1 MGTFQQVTIMLG
13 LFKDFGKKAT
23 DLNKKEFVGDIK
35 VAQKA
40 TFKSSADGV
49 KFQGTVGQGKAEATL
64 DFKDADME
72 IKNKID
78 KSATYTVDN
87 TFYNVM
93 DGLNAKLKM
102 ETPDKE
108 CEGGAFFKSLCL
120 GADYATADINSSSQ
134 LKVNFDVTNDCKKA
148 FEPTG
153 WELSTS
159 NAFKADK
166 DLSVGFNL
174 LGCSFADGIKIK
186 GVKFGSTYSCGDM
199 QLTAAVNG
207 SYDSK
212 PEADN
217 FQAGQITSKLF
228 QKVNNTTSIASEFA
242 FGRPCKGG
250 CDCDSVDVDKT
261 NAVSLAL
268 GASHVLSDSAT
279 LKTKFTLSD
288 GVSTD
293 FSWVQKLGGNSS
305 LTFAQNFGDKFS
317 DPKFSIS
324 YTLDA

>member
-49 KFQGTVGQGKAEATL
+49 KFQGTVAQGKAEASL

-93 DGLNAKLKM
+93 DGWNAKMKM
-102 ETPDKE
+102 ETPDQN
-108 CEGGAFFKSLCL
+108 CQGGAFFKSICL
-120 GADYATADINSSSQ
+120 GADYATADINSSSE
-134 LKVNFDVTNDCKKA
+134 LKINFNTTDECKKA
-148 FEPTG
+148 FEHTG
-153 WELSTS
+153 WQLSTS

-174 LGCSFADGIKIK
+174 LGCSFTDGFKVK
-186 GVKFGSTYSCGDM
+186 GVKIGSTYSCGDM

-207 SYDSK
+207 SYDDK
-212 PEADN
+212 LEGDK

-228 QKVNNTTSIASEFA
+228 QKVNNSTSIASEFA
-242 FGRPCKGG
+242 FGRPCEGG
-250 CDCDSVDVDKT
+250 DDDKVKADKT

-293 FSWVQKLGGNSS
+293 FSWMQKLGGNSS
-305 LTFAQNFGDKFS
+305 LTFAQKFGANFS
-317 DPKFSIS
+317 DPEFSIS